1 MIVHSQGG
9 EGDFARFEAEAL
21 LSLRGSL
28 LTKLPAEVDWW
39 DRIRAEC
46 LTVNCTCRAG
56 FVSRGRVISDYSTV
70 TTLCITQIPNLQSPF
85 GRWRVTLT
93 ESILR
98 STEEVK
104 AKLH

>member
-39 DRIRAEC
+39 DRTRAEC
-46 LTVNCTCRAG
+46 LTVNCTCRAAARFCIAG
-56 FVSRGRVISDYSTV
+56 PSD
-70 TTLCITQIPNLQSPF
+70 
-85 GRWRVTLT
+85 
-93 ESILR
+93 
-98 STEEVK
+98 
-104 AKLH
+104 